1 MPEKAREPEI
11 RRHPSSGRNNRQPH
25 SGRQRF
31 GASPRAR
38 SRSGAFR
45 SARPHGP
52 RERRPGARGVKA
64 VTLDEHFV
72 RDAPAG
78 RAASEAGRERR
89 RGRGPCAGRARGA

>member
-11 RRHPSSGRNNRQPH
+11 RRHPSSGRNDRQPH
-25 SGRQRF
+25 AGRQSSAHRR
-31 GASPRAR
+31 GAR

-52 RERRPGARGVKA
+52 RELRPGARGVKA
-64 VTLDEHFV
+64 VTLDEHLA

-78 RAASEAGRERR
+78 RAGSEAGRERR
-89 RGRGPCAGRARGA
+89 RGLGPCAGE